1 MVHCLGCCPWIL
13 AMGPSLGGHFSW
25 KVSVSTSLPLCLSLS
40 VFLSLCLS
48 LALSLSFCCVF
59 FFSELSRGWNY
70 IAFLLFPFLPSPGG
84 LSSLSPLGWLQRE
97 GSHALGV
104 PHLCCVSLSKLPCF
118 SEPVSSFVICG

>member
-1 MVHCLGCCPWIL
+1 MEGIREHLP
-13 AMGPSLGGHFSW
+13 PP
-25 KVSVSTSLPLCLSLS
+25 LPLSFCLSLS
-40 VFLSLCLS
+40 LSVSGSVSLILLC
-48 LALSLSFCCVF
+48 FF